1 MLKQKKSERDIRI
14 DYPFCVKGHPTQQ
27 CQSSIKISKKGVNG
41 CRYLVPKDL
50 TAYQFSFILR
60 KRLKLPKDQ
69 SIWLFVNG
77 KYALKA
83 DTLMHAVYE
92 RHKDKD
98 GFLYMTYSGEN
109 TYGA

>member
-1 MLKQKKSERDIRI
+1 MLRI
-14 DYPFCVKGHPTQQ
+14 PRFQWSTRTSKL
-27 CQSSIKISKKGVNG
+27 SLISF
-41 CRYLVPKDL
+41 RYLVPKDL

>member
-1 MLKQKKSERDIRI
+1 MPKIDKNKSGTHL
-14 DYPFCVKGHPTQQ
+14 YNYLFCLHLFIL
-27 CQSSIKISKKGVNG
+27 SF
-41 CRYLVPKDL
+41 RYLVPKDL

-60 KRLKLPKDQ
+60 KRLQLPKDQ

-83 DTLMHAVYE
+83 DTLMQAVYE
-92 RHKDKD
+92 RSKDKD

-109 TYGA
+109 TYGC